1 MENTF
6 RTSDLDLRGWSEAV
20 RNEKKTFVRKERFR
34 MLEKIKDFIAVLII
48 IISLYFATECAWGG
62 YFLTIPPDGAWLDDA
77 LLRIE
82 AKY

>member
-1 MENTF
+1 
-6 RTSDLDLRGWSEAV
+6 
-20 RNEKKTFVRKERFR
+20 